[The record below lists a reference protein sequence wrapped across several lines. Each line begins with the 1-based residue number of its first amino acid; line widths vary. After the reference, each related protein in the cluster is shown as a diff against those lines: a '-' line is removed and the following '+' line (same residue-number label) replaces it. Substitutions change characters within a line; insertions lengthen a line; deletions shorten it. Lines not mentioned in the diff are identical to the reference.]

1 MSYPFELGPIRPVDE
16 ADSLLIRTT
25 RGCPWNRCDFCVN
38 FKSSKFSIRNIAD
51 IKNDI
56 DAAANYFGGHPFRR
70 CFLQD
75 GDSLIMKTD
84 ELLEILGYLKHRF
97 PSLEIISSYG
107 RAKSMI
113 RKSLT
118 ELKELCQA
126 GLNLLYCGM
135 ESGSDLVLKSINKG
149 VTAAE
154 IVTAGIHAKEA
165 GMQVSEFIILGLGGV
180 RYWQQHAKKTATVL
194 NAIDPDK
201 IRVLTIGIK
210 PNSNLEK
217 KWKSGSFT
225 LQSEKEIII
234 EQRLL
239 LSHLDDITSHYANH
253 HSIDLLLEARGQ
265 LPNDKKELISVMD
278 RFLNLSQHDSQ
289 NFILGRRIGAYRRL
303 DDLQNHALYQPV
315 DQKLD
320 DLGYT
325 SDEHLEAIFHSLR
338 VRVI

>member
-38 FKSSKFSIRNIAD
+38 FKSSKFSIRKIED

-56 DAAANYFGGHPFRR
+56 DSAAEYFGGHPFRR

-75 GDSLIMKTD
+75 GDSLIMKTQ
-84 ELLEILGYLKHRF
+84 ELLEILKYLKHHF

-113 RKSLT
+113 RKSMP
-118 ELKELCQA
+118 ELKELYQA

-149 VTAAE
+149 VTAAD
-154 IVTAGIHAKEA
+154 IVTAGTHAKEA

-180 RYWQQHAKKTATVL
+180 RYWQQHAKETAKIL
-194 NAIDPDK
+194 NAVNPDK

-210 PNSNLEK
+210 PGSNLEK
-217 KWKSGSFT
+217 KWKNGSFT
-225 LQSEKEIII
+225 LPTEMEIIT
-234 EQRLL
+234 EQRLM
-239 LSHLDDITSHYANH
+239 LSHLGDITSHYANH

-265 LPNDKKELISVMD
+265 LPDDKRELISIMD
-278 RFLNLSQHDSQ
+278 RFLNLSQRDRQ

-303 DDLQNHALYQPV
+303 DDLQNHALYQSV

-325 SDEHLEAIFHSLR
+325 SDEHLESIFHSLR